1 MNLSEIFNENAIAVN
16 ISADSKIDALKYL
29 IKLLYNARA
38 IDDEGEFLQDVLL
51 REREGQTGIGDG
63 IAIPHGKS
71 ASVKKDCIAFGK
83 LKQPV
88 VWESVDDKPVSVII
102 LFAVNKNTGAE
113 THLRMMAM
121 VARALADE
129 ETCQRLKEVKSKEE
143 VYLVIDGMMVL

>member
-16 ISADSKIDALKYL
+16 ISADSKIDALKHL

-38 IDDEGEFLQDVLL
+38 IDDEGGFLQDVLL
-51 REREGQTGIGDG
+51 REKEGQTGIGDG

-71 ASVKKDCIAFGK
+71 VSVKKDCIAFGK
-83 LKQPV
+83 LKRPV

-143 VYLVIDGMMVL
+143 VYLVINGMMML